1 MKLPAADIITCKHC
15 GAPVALIPRVA
26 IVARIKLTC
35 LGCGVIFSVWPV
47 ERREEAAV
55 TARLEI
61 AKL

>member
-35 LGCGVIFSVWPV
+35 IGCGVIFSVWPV
-47 ERREEAAV
+47 ERREEVA
-55 TARLEI
+55 TMPRLDI
-61 AKL
+61 ANV